1 MKRSLGAKSVVY
13 PAPVFVIG
21 TYDREGRANAATVA
35 WGGICCSQPPC
46 INISL
51 RKATYTYAN
60 IMEHRAF
67 TVNIP
72 SERYVK
78 EVDYLGIYSG
88 KNIDKFSETGLTPKR
103 GTMVDAPYI
112 EEFPFVLECSL
123 AQTIELGLHTL
134 FIGEIRDIKAD
145 ESFITE
151 ENIIDVEKVR
161 PIIYAP
167 EIRMYFGIGRFLGRS
182 FSMGKKQP

>member
-1 MKRSLGAKSVVY
+1 MKRSLGPKPVVY

-21 TYDREGRANAATVA
+21 TFDNSGKANAMTVA

-46 INISL
+46 IGISL
-51 RKATYTYAN
+51 RKATYTYNN
-60 IMEHRAF
+60 IMVRRSF

-88 KNIDKFSETGLTPKR
+88 REHDKFAYTGLTSVK

-112 EEFPFVLECSL
+112 DEFPLVLECSL
-123 AQTIELGLHTL
+123 IKNIELGLHTL
-134 FIGEIRDIKAD
+134 FIGEIKDIKVD
-145 ESFITE
+145 EAVMTE
-151 ENIIDVEKVR
+151 DNLIDIEKVR
-161 PIIYAP
+161 PIVYAP
-167 EIRMYFGIGRFLGRS
+167 ELRKYFQIGRFLGKS
-182 FSMGKKQP
+182 FSIGKKD